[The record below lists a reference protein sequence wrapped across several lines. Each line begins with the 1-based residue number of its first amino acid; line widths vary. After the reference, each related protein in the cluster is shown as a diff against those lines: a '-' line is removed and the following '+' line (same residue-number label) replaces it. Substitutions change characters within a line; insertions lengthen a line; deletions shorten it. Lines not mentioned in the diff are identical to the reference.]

1 LSTDFL
7 KVRHK
12 KTRIDITGGYQPLLR
27 TIVQLAA
34 GKRKS
39 TESGRTYDVERT
51 EIISRFLQSK
61 LSPHAGLAVD
71 LWKGETFLG
80 KKLKLSPEG
89 VSEQVYERLAPLFI
103 QDVID
108 AIRFQGLGTAGAI
121 APLAWHGLGVQ
132 TYNPTLTQEVRSYKD
147 RRAKEYFGVSWD
159 ELGPEAQKAIQDYY
173 PDIAVQEAQ
182 AKIDREDY
190 SFIGKILEEADQ
202 TGRKVMNQLEPNIQQ
217 ELNKYVVDVGNIG
230 RKAGADWYLNDSRY
244 KAYQKDVTQLFNK
257 YMPKLINS
265 AEYNQLGPQER
276 RAILQE
282 AIDEIKKYARMKLI
296 TEATYGDLKNREQIK
311 QGK

>member
-1 LSTDFL
+1 
-7 KVRHK
+7 
-12 KTRIDITGGYQPLLR
+12 
-27 TIVQLAA
+27 
-34 GKRKS
+34 
-39 TESGRTYDVERT
+39 
-51 EIISRFLQSK
+51 
-61 LSPHAGLAVD
+61 
-71 LWKGETFLG
+71 
-80 KKLKLSPEG
+80 
-89 VSEQVYERLAPLFI
+89 VYERLAPLFI